1 MNNKKIISWIVP
13 CFNEEKVILETLKRI
28 REVSIKINNFNW
40 ELIVIDDGSRDNTKK
55 IIQEIKHYPLKI
67 ILLSFSR
74 NFGHQQAVQAGL
86 DNCSGSASII
96 IDADLQDPP
105 EIAKLMI
112 EKWEKG
118 YQVVYGQRTIRRE
131 ENFFKK
137 FTAFIFYRLLN
148 FLSGVKIPLDTGDF
162 RLIDRTVIDAL
173 KNFPEK
179 GRFMRGLIAWIGFNQ
194 ISVRYVRDPRFAGAT
209 KYSLKKMLSFAIE
222 GLTNFSRKPL
232 RLATFTG
239 FLFSLFSFTGMV
251 YVLYVRLFTQSWVA
265 GWAAICMTILLSSG
279 IQLIFIGLLGE
290 YIGNIFFETKN
301 RPLYIIEEK
310 LVINER

>member
-1 MNNKKIISWIVP
+1 MKDKKIISWIVP

-28 REVSIKINNFNW
+28 REVSIKLNKFNW
-40 ELIVIDDGSRDNTKK
+40 ELILIDDGSRDNTKK
-55 IIQEIKHYPLKI
+55 IIKEIQHYPLKI

-118 YQVVYGQRTIRRE
+118 YQVVYGQRIIRRE

-137 FTAFIFYRLLN
+137 FTAFIFYRILN
-148 FLSGVKIPLDTGDF
+148 FFSGVKIPLDTGDF

-194 ISVRYVRDPRFAGAT
+194 ISVRYIRDPRFAGTT

-239 FLFSLFSFTGMV
+239 FLFSLFSFIGMV

-310 LVINER
+310 LVIN

>member
-28 REVSIKINNFNW
+28 REVSIKLNKFSW
-40 ELIVIDDGSRDNTKK
+40 ELILIDDGSRDNTKK
-55 IIQEIKHYPLKI
+55 IIKEIKNFPIKI

-148 FLSGVKIPLDTGDF
+148 FFSGVKIPLDTGDF
-162 RLIDRTVIDAL
+162 RLIDRTVIEAL

-239 FLFSLFSFTGMV
+239 FLFSLFSFIGMV

-310 LVINER
+310 LVIN

>member
-28 REVSIKINNFNW
+28 REVSIKLNKFNW
-40 ELIVIDDGSRDNTKK
+40 ELILIDDGSRDNTKK
-55 IIQEIKHYPLKI
+55 IVKEIKHYPLKI

-148 FLSGVKIPLDTGDF
+148 FFSGVKIPLDTGDF

-239 FLFSLFSFTGMV
+239 FLFSLFSFIGMI

>member
-1 MNNKKIISWIVP
+1 MDNKKIISWIVP
-13 CFNEEKVILETLKRI
+13 CFNEEKVIFETLKRI
-28 REVSIKINNFNW
+28 KKVSTNINQFNW
-40 ELIVIDDGSRDNTKK
+40 ELILIDDGSRDNTKK
-55 IIQEIKHYPLKI
+55 IIKEIKKYPFKI

-105 EIAKLMI
+105 EIAKKMI

-118 YQVVYGQRTIRRE
+118 YQVVYGQRTIRRK
-131 ENFFKK
+131 ENFLKK
-137 FTAFIFYRLLN
+137 FSAFTFYRLLN

-162 RLIDRTVIDAL
+162 RLVDRTVIDAL
-173 KNFPEK
+173 KKFPEK
-179 GRFMRGLIAWIGFNQ
+179 GRFMRGLIAWIGFKQ
-194 ISVRYVRDPRFAGAT
+194 ISVKYIRDPRFAGTT
-209 KYSLKKMLSFAIE
+209 KYSLKKMVSFAIE

-239 FLFSLFSFTGMV
+239 FIFSLFAFVGMA
-251 YVLYVRLFTQSWVA
+251 YVLYIRFFTQSWVA

-301 RPLYIIEEK
+301 RPLYIIEERFI
-310 LVINER
+310 INER

>member
-1 MNNKKIISWIVP
+1 MDNKKIISWIVP
-13 CFNEEKVILETLKRI
+13 CFNEEKVIFETLKRI
-28 REVSIKINNFNW
+28 KKVSTNINQFNW
-40 ELIVIDDGSRDNTKK
+40 ELILIDDGSRDNTKK
-55 IIQEIKHYPLKI
+55 IIKEIKKYPFKI

-105 EIAKLMI
+105 EIAKKMI

-118 YQVVYGQRTIRRE
+118 YQVVYGQRTIRRK
-131 ENFFKK
+131 ENFLKK
-137 FTAFIFYRLLN
+137 FSAFTFYRLLN

-162 RLIDRTVIDAL
+162 RLVDRTVIDAL
-173 KNFPEK
+173 KKFPEK
-179 GRFMRGLIAWIGFNQ
+179 GRFMRGLIAWIGFKQ
-194 ISVRYVRDPRFAGAT
+194 ISVKYIRDPRFAGTT
-209 KYSLKKMLSFAIE
+209 KYSLKKMVSFAIE

-239 FLFSLFSFTGMV
+239 FIFSLFAFVGMA
-251 YVLYVRLFTQSWVA
+251 YVLYIRFFTQSWVA

>member
-1 MNNKKIISWIVP
+1 MSDKKTISWVVP
-13 CFNEEKVILETLKRI
+13 FFNKEQVILETLERI
-28 REVSIKINNFNW
+28 RKVSIKINKFNW
-40 ELIVIDDGSRDNTKK
+40 ELILIDDGSSDNTKRIIKK
-55 IIQEIKHYPLKI
+55 IKDYPFKI

-74 NFGHQQAVQAGL
+74 NFGHQPAVQAGL

-105 EIAKLMI
+105 EIAEKMI

-118 YQVVYGQRTIRRE
+118 YEVVYGQRTIRRQ

-137 FTAFIFYRLLN
+137 FTAFIFYRVLN
-148 FLSGVKIPLDTGDF
+148 FFSGIKIPLDTGDF
-162 RLIDRTVIDAL
+162 RLIDRTVINEL

-179 GRFMRGLIAWIGFNQ
+179 GRFLRGLIAWLGFNQ
-194 ISVRYVRDPRFAGAT
+194 ISVKYKRDPRFAGST
-209 KYSLKKMLSFAIE
+209 KYSLKKMTSFAIE
-222 GLTNFSRKPL
+222 GLTNFSRRPL
-232 RLATFTG
+232 RFATFTG
-239 FLFSLFSFTGMV
+239 FLFSLLSFLGIV
-251 YVLYVRLFTQSWVA
+251 YVLYIRLFTQNWVA

-301 RPLYIIEEK
+301 RPLYIIQEK
-310 LVINER
+310 VVINKR

>member
-1 MNNKKIISWIVP
+1 M
-13 CFNEEKVILETLKRI
+13 
-28 REVSIKINNFNW
+28 
-40 ELIVIDDGSRDNTKK
+40 
-55 IIQEIKHYPLKI
+55 
-67 ILLSFSR
+67 
-74 NFGHQQAVQAGL
+74 
-86 DNCSGSASII
+86 
-96 IDADLQDPP
+96 QDPP

-118 YQVVYGQRTIRRE
+118 YQVVYGQRTIRRK

-137 FTAFIFYRLLN
+137 FSAFIFYRLLN
-148 FLSGVKIPLDTGDF
+148 FFSGVQIPLDTGDF

-239 FLFSLFSFTGMV
+239 FLFSLFSFLGMV
-251 YVLYVRLFTQSWVA
+251 YVLYVRLFTKSWVA

-310 LVINER
+310 LVINGR

>member
-1 MNNKKIISWIVP
+1 MERKKTISWIIP

-28 REVSIKINNFNW
+28 KAVSTKLNKFNW
-40 ELIVIDDGSRDNTKK
+40 EIILIDDGSRDNTKK
-55 IIQEIKHYPLKI
+55 IIKEIKKYPLKI

-105 EIAKLMI
+105 EIAKKMI

-118 YQVVYGQRTIRRE
+118 YQVVYGQRTIRRK
-131 ENFFKK
+131 ENFLKK
-137 FTAFIFYRLLN
+137 FSAFTFYRLLN

-162 RLIDRTVIDAL
+162 RLVDRTVIDAL
-173 KNFPEK
+173 KKFPEK
-179 GRFMRGLIAWIGFNQ
+179 GRFMRGLIAWIGFKQ
-194 ISVRYVRDPRFAGAT
+194 ISVKYIRDPRFAGTT
-209 KYSLKKMLSFAIE
+209 KYSLKKMVSFAIE

-239 FLFSLFSFTGMV
+239 FIFSLFAFVGMA
-251 YVLYVRLFTQSWVA
+251 YVLYIRFFTQSWVA

-301 RPLYIIEEK
+301 RPLYIIEERFI
-310 LVINER
+310 INER

>member
-13 CFNEEKVILETLKRI
+13 CFNEEKVILETLRRI
-28 REVSIKINNFNW
+28 REVSIKLNKFNW
-40 ELIVIDDGSRDNTKK
+40 ELILIDDGSRDNTKK
-55 IIQEIKHYPLKI
+55 IIKEIKHYPLKI

-131 ENFFKK
+131 ENFLKK

-148 FLSGVKIPLDTGDF
+148 FFSGVKIPLDTGDF

-239 FLFSLFSFTGMV
+239 FLFSLFSFIGIV

-310 LVINER
+310 LVIN

>member
-1 MNNKKIISWIVP
+1 MDNKKIISWIVP
-13 CFNEEKVILETLKRI
+13 CFNEEKVIFETLKRI
-28 REVSIKINNFNW
+28 KKVSTNINQFNW
-40 ELIVIDDGSRDNTKK
+40 ELILIDDGSRDNTKK
-55 IIQEIKHYPLKI
+55 IIKEIKKYPLKI

-105 EIAKLMI
+105 EIAKKMI

-118 YQVVYGQRTIRRE
+118 YQVVYGQRTIRRK
-131 ENFFKK
+131 ENFLKK
-137 FTAFIFYRLLN
+137 FSAFTFYRLLN

-162 RLIDRTVIDAL
+162 RLVDRTVIDAL
-173 KNFPEK
+173 KKFPEK
-179 GRFMRGLIAWIGFNQ
+179 GRFMRGLIAWIGFKQ
-194 ISVRYVRDPRFAGAT
+194 ISVKYIRDPRFAGTT
-209 KYSLKKMLSFAIE
+209 KYSLKKMVSFAIE

-239 FLFSLFSFTGMV
+239 FIFSLFAFVGMA
-251 YVLYVRLFTQSWVA
+251 YVLYIRFFTQSWVA

-301 RPLYIIEEK
+301 RPLYIIEERFI
-310 LVINER
+310 INER

>member
-13 CFNEEKVILETLKRI
+13 CFNEEKVIFETLKRI
-28 REVSIKINNFNW
+28 REVSIKLNKFNW
-40 ELIVIDDGSRDNTKK
+40 ELILIDDGSRDNTKK
-55 IIQEIKHYPLKI
+55 IIKEIKHYPLKI

-148 FLSGVKIPLDTGDF
+148 FFSGVKIPLDTGDF

-232 RLATFTG
+232 RLATFSG
-239 FLFSLFSFTGMV
+239 LLFSLFSFIGMI

-310 LVINER
+310 LVIN